1 VRIVKEMA
9 RATKGGKVD
18 VVPLKYAGKWIAWSF
33 DHAHIVASGN
43 TTTEA
48 RLAAQKA
55 GEARPW
61 LDRAPDA
68 DVRFGGPQ
76 FRA

>member
-1 VRIVKEMA
+1 MA
-9 RATKGGKVD
+9 QRKKRGKKAT
-18 VVPLKYAGKWIAWSF
+18 VVPLRYAGKWIAWSF
-33 DHAHIVASGN
+33 DHTHIVASGN

-48 RLAAQKA
+48 RIKAQKA

-61 LDRAPDA
+61 LDRTPDA
-68 DVRFGGPQ
+68 DMRFGGPQ